1 MKLRRLTIIALA
13 AAAAGCTRHVANDAE
28 LALAVAASDS
38 VTQALSDSLAPSQG
52 FAVRQAG
59 TPAES
64 FSACHDNE
72 ESVGWQTVGS
82 LIVDME
88 LPSSNYT
95 ADAQTKEHAG
105 WTGSTGSVRVSEHRG
120 SNHAWWSNDIT
131 SECDIY
137 ISGSPAH
144 IDLVTTRYGRAVYAT
159 IRPSDAPPIELEARA
174 QTAAEQSQLLHS
186 IRTARISAA
195 WGKKD

>member
-1 MKLRRLTIIALA
+1 MKLRCLTVLALVA
-13 AAAAGCTRHVANDAE
+13 GTAGCMRRVANDA
-28 LALAVAASDS
+28 ALAVAASDS
-38 VTQALSDSLAPSQG
+38 VTQALSDSLAPVQG
-52 FAVRQAG
+52 FAVRQEGA
-59 TPAES
+59 PAES

-95 ADAQTKEHAG
+95 ADPQTKDHAG
-105 WTGSTGSVRVSEHRG
+105 WTGSTGSVRVSQQRG
-120 SNHAWWSNDIT
+120 ANHGYWSSDIT

-144 IDLVTTRYGRAVYAT
+144 IDLVTNRYGGRGVYAT
-159 IRPSDAPPIELEARA
+159 IRPSDAPAIELEARA
-174 QTAAEQSQLLHS
+174 QSAAEQSQLLHS

>member
-1 MKLRRLTIIALA
+1 MRLRRLTMLALA
-13 AAAAGCTRHVANDAE
+13 AGTAGCARHVTNNAE

-38 VTQALSDSLAPSQG
+38 VTLALSDSLAPSQG
-52 FAVRQAG
+52 FAVHQQGA
-59 TPAES
+59 PAES
-64 FSACHDNE
+64 FSACHDSE
-72 ESVGWQTVGS
+72 ESTGWQTVGS

-95 ADAQTKEHAG
+95 ADAQAKDHAG
-105 WTGSTGSVRVSEHRG
+105 WTGSTGSVHVSEQRG
-120 SNHAWWSNDIT
+120 QNHGWWSSDIT

-144 IDLVTTRYGRAVYAT
+144 VDLVTTRYGRGVYAT
-159 IRPSDAPPIELEARA
+159 IRPPDAPAIELEARA
-174 QTAAEQSQLLHS
+174 QTGAEQSQLLHS

>member
-1 MKLRRLTIIALA
+1 MKFHRLTMLALA
-13 AAAAGCTRHVANDAE
+13 AATAACARPAANNAE

-38 VTQALSDSLAPSQG
+38 VTLALSDSLAPLQG
-52 FAVRQAG
+52 FAVRQQGA
-59 TPAES
+59 PAES
-64 FSACHDNE
+64 FSACHDSE
-72 ESVGWQTVGS
+72 ESAGWQTVGS

-95 ADAQTKEHAG
+95 ADPQTKEHAG

-120 SNHAWWSNDIT
+120 ANHGWWSGDIT

-144 IDLVTTRYGRAVYAT
+144 IDLVTTRYGRGVYAT
-159 IRPSDAPPIELEARA
+159 IRPSDAPAIELEART

>member
-1 MKLRRLTIIALA
+1 MRFRRLTILA
-13 AAAAGCTRHVANDAE
+13 VAAGATGCTPHVANDAE

-38 VTQALSDSLAPSQG
+38 VTQALSDSLAPLQG

-59 TPAES
+59 APAES

-82 LIVDME
+82 LIVEME

-95 ADAQTKEHAG
+95 ADAQTKDHAG
-105 WTGSTGSVRVSEHRG
+105 WTGSTGAVHVSEHRG
-120 SNHAWWSNDIT
+120 ANHGWWSNDIT

-174 QTAAEQSQLLHS
+174 QSGAEQSQLLHS